1 MPESCFI
8 PDCLDPADC
17 SYVGLGSDGQPWVLK
32 LCDSHFR
39 LTVATQGMTD
49 EEAVEWARKN
59 RPGGEMSPQQ
69 LYVEALHV
77 ASRLVA
83 VMSQPEYMA
92 IIQANEPNSDAQA
105 LGRLVLSGRTR

>member
-1 MPESCFI
+1 
-8 PDCLDPADC
+8 
-17 SYVGLGSDGQPWVLK
+17 
-32 LCDSHFR
+32 
-39 LTVATQGMTD
+39 
-49 EEAVEWARKN
+49 
-59 RPGGEMSPQQ
+59 MSPQQ